1 MQDNS
6 AIFFIFFG
14 RIITVDCG
22 VECSNVIKNVLRLFF
37 RFGTFPASN
46 MARPTNHI
54 DRRFY
59 PVKEIADLLNMDV
72 KWVRERINSGDFLAF
87 KRGTKFRVSG
97 ASVNRWIDK
106 HLVAA

>member
-1 MQDNS
+1 M
-6 AIFFIFFG
+6 
-14 RIITVDCG
+14 DCG